1 MSRIL
6 LAEDGPTAIDLA
18 GALFDTP
25 GLELDVVT
33 NGRSALG
40 RLTRLPAAQD
50 AAQAGAPRAYAL
62 VVLSYTLPEISGPE
76 CIAFIRSMF
85 PRLTIL
91 VLSDTTDAKR
101 LGELARLGIRRGHI
115 LQKPT
120 DRKTFAAWVR
130 NALKEIET

>member
-18 GALFDTP
+18 GALFDIP

-33 NGRSALG
+33 NGRSALD
-40 RLTRLPAAQD
+40 RLTR
-50 AAQAGAPRAYAL
+50 APRAYAL
-62 VVLSYTLPEISGPE
+62 VVLSHTLPQISGPE
-76 CIAFIRSMF
+76 CIAFIRRMF
-85 PRLTIL
+85 PRLPIL
-91 VLSDTTDAKR
+91 VLSDTTDANR
-101 LGELARLGIRRGHI
+101 LDELARLGIRRGYV

-130 NALKEIET
+130 NALKELED